1 MKNIQGFTLIE
12 TMISLVIFGIVMAGI
27 YQTYDAQQRA
37 YVKQQQVIDMQQNQR
52 TAIYF
57 LGQEIRMTGYDPTG
71 NADMIPATAI
81 TIDTPGLVIA
91 DVAELI
97 MSQDLNGDGD
107 LALDE
112 NEFIRY
118 ALSNDENGDGI
129 SDAITMGSAWIK
141 GSGGSNLVRENFQ
154 LTNAGG
160 NPANE
165 QDRSS
170 GGEQPVAND
179 MDALEFLYVLDD
191 GTVTPQPANDSERA
205 RVRSVIVSTLVRTRN
220 RIANYHNRH
229 TYLPASNTLNDDG
242 EFVIPDSR
250 FAGTRPGVWGPFDDP
265 YRRNLYITRLK
276 CRNLGRNPYA
286 DIR

>member
-1 MKNIQGFTLIE
+1 MKNTQGFTLIE
-12 TMISLVIFGIVMAGI
+12 TMISLVIFGIVMLGI
-27 YQTYDAQQRA
+27 YQTYDSQQRA

-71 NADMIPATAI
+71 KADMIPSTAI
-81 TIDTPGLVIA
+81 TVDTPGLLLA
-91 DVAELI
+91 DISELV
-97 MSQDLNGDGD
+97 MAQDLNGDGD
-107 LALDE
+107 LVDDE
-112 NEFIRY
+112 SEFIRY
-118 ALSNDENGDGI
+118 ALSNDENEDGI
-129 SDAITMGSAWIK
+129 SDALTMGSSWVSN
-141 GSGGSNLVRENFQ
+141 GDPCNLVRENAR
-154 LTNAGG
+154 LINASGD
-160 NPANE
+160 PRNE
-165 QDRSS
+165 NDRSS

-191 GTVTPQPANDSERA
+191 GTVTTQPASDSERA

-220 RIANYHNRH
+220 RIANYRNTH
-229 TYLPASNTLNDDG
+229 TYIPASNARDDDN

-250 FAGTRPGVWGPFDDP
+250 LIGTRPAVWGPFDDP
-265 YRRNLYITRLK
+265 YRRNLYITRLR